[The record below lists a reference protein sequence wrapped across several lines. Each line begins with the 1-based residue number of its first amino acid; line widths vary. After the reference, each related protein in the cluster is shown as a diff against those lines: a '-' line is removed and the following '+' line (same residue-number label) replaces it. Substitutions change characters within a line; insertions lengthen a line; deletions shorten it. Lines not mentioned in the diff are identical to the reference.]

1 MRQTICSVNYEFLL
15 SLLYFVD
22 QVHIEADRKAMANQ
36 VNVPADLPF
45 QSRTTYRIRN
55 KVAFAPP
62 IIAFSNIVL
71 YLVSMYAEIGAALVG
86 FFFSLFICLFKL
98 YSSCTNCSF
107 WLWCWL
113 VAYHMIPCHHNI
125 VYILTSNQWLCW
137 LVWKVVIHELK
148 FDFVSRTCGTSIL
161 VAATTNISV
170 KSSLQTFSFLTP
182 AQIWLWCPYELA

>member
-1 MRQTICSVNYEFLL
+1 VNYEFLL

-86 FFFSLFICLFKL
+86 FFFL
-98 YSSCTNCSF
+98 
-107 WLWCWL
+107 L
-113 VAYHMIPCHHNI
+113 VYLP
-125 VYILTSNQWLCW
+125 V
-137 LVWKVVIHELK
+137 
-148 FDFVSRTCGTSIL
+148 
-161 VAATTNISV
+161 
-170 KSSLQTFSFLTP
+170 
-182 AQIWLWCPYELA
+182 